1 VAHNKTKLFWI
12 GCPMVL
18 LFPLIKYLFTPNKF
32 AFRSSTLKKVEENRK
47 LQNEKLV
54 KKTILVLTVSKP
66 KQIIIHLL
74 DFYTLIITV

>member
-1 VAHNKTKLFWI
+1 
-12 GCPMVL
+12 MVL
-18 LFPLIKYLFTPNKF
+18 LFPLIKYLFTPNMF
-32 AFRSSTLKKVEENRK
+32 AFRSSTLKIVEENRK

-54 KKTILVLTVSKP
+54 KKTFLVLTVSKP